1 MADFEFA
8 ILGAGAMGS
17 IIGAHLARA
26 GHAVAMLARGERA
39 RQLEGRGLAIR
50 GLAEFSTPVRT
61 LRDPAALESA
71 ATLIVATKTPGT
83 AQALEPL
90 RRAELGVALS
100 VQNGPLK
107 NEILVQA
114 FGRERVLGALAGTS
128 GELLA
133 DGTVLFTRNVN
144 IMIGELGGGDS
155 ERAQALARTIDQ
167 SGVRAAATAEIVSL
181 EWSKFCGWVGLT
193 SLSVTTR
200 ALTWKLLTDP
210 DSALILARLVREMGE
225 DQRRVGIGQELPGER
240 ARRHGER
247 REAHPAAELRPLER
261 DDLRSGRGAD
271 ARLIDGARQR
281 LRALAV
287 PAAELADH
295 DIHVAC
301 EEHRAVGEQLAAG
314 VRERAEH
321 ALAAE
326 GLHEDLVLQR
336 PILDRQGDAELGP
349 AQRLE
354 RLGGARRLGRDDE
367 RAGALE
373 GRRIAERAHRRA
385 ELGEPPD
392 RESALLELTRALA
405 ARQHRDRMPGARQMG
420 PDDRPHRAGAENC
433 ELEIG
438 HGGVRATAPRRC
450 PA

>member
-26 GHAVAMLARGERA
+26 GHTVAMLARGERA
-39 RQLEGRGLAIR
+39 RQLEERGLAIR

-71 ATLIVATKTPGT
+71 GTLIVATKTPGT

-114 FGRERVLGALAGTS
+114 FGRERV
-128 GELLA
+128 
-133 DGTVLFTRNVN
+133 
-144 IMIGELGGGDS
+144 
-155 ERAQALARTIDQ
+155 
-167 SGVRAAATAEIVSL
+167 
-181 EWSKFCGWVGLT
+181 
-193 SLSVTTR
+193 
-200 ALTWKLLTDP
+200 
-210 DSALILARLVREMGE
+210 
-225 DQRRVGIGQELPGER
+225 
-240 ARRHGER
+240 
-247 REAHPAAELRPLER
+247 
-261 DDLRSGRGAD
+261 
-271 ARLIDGARQR
+271 
-281 LRALAV
+281 
-287 PAAELADH
+287 
-295 DIHVAC
+295 
-301 EEHRAVGEQLAAG
+301 
-314 VRERAEH
+314 
-321 ALAAE
+321 LAAE

-405 ARQHRDRMPGARQMG
+405 ARQHRNRMPGARQMG
-420 PDDRPHRAGAENC
+420 PDDRAHRAGAENC

-438 HGGVRATAPRRC
+438 HGGVRATATRRC